1 MHPQWRAVKQRKTK
15 RSKAF
20 FVVTTYDRRQLM
32 EGRVEACSLIEN
44 GEEIIVVANGMQAIL
59 GIIKSWLCTFYQVS
73 NGAFRQPVK
82 GEPSVEWGWGS
93 SVVLFGLFAPRALL
107 T

>member
-1 MHPQWRAVKQRKTK
+1 
-15 RSKAF
+15 
-20 FVVTTYDRRQLM
+20 M

-82 GEPSVEWGWGS
+82 G
-93 SVVLFGLFAPRALL
+93 
-107 T
+107 